1 MIKIILVEDHQLVR
15 NGIKLLLEGQ
25 NYINIITE
33 TGTGQEALAYLRGEE
48 ALAIDMVVTDL
59 NMPDMDG
66 WSLTKKIRKEFP
78 DIKVLIL
85 SAVDDSESIKS
96 AFNNGAHGYLLKN
109 VEYNELL
116 SCIKFI
122 HKGGKYLCQELAFR
136 FLDSS
141 TEGRDLEKERVFIM
155 EELDISER
163 ELEVLKLI
171 GEGLTNIE
179 IADRIFL
186 SKRTVEGHRQ
196 SLIRKTNTQ
205 NTASLVK
212 FAVANGLLD

>member
-1 MIKIILVEDHQLVR
+1 
-15 NGIKLLLEGQ
+15 
-25 NYINIITE
+25 
-33 TGTGQEALAYLRGEE
+33 
-48 ALAIDMVVTDL
+48 
-59 NMPDMDG
+59 
-66 WSLTKKIRKEFP
+66 
-78 DIKVLIL
+78 
-85 SAVDDSESIKS
+85 
-96 AFNNGAHGYLLKN
+96 
-109 VEYNELL
+109 
-116 SCIKFI
+116 
-122 HKGGKYLCQELAFR
+122 
-136 FLDSS
+136 
-141 TEGRDLEKERVFIM
+141 M